1 MHSPPPLISAL
12 HEKDNQ
18 LKKLHISYCNLAT
31 IEPAHLARVLTMLQ
45 DVAVMYSSLTPMQLN
60 GLFLRMIEGSSLI
73 KVDLSYNDLSSVDP
87 ETLAQAVNKLESVTL
102 NRTCVTCDQVK

>member
-1 MHSPPPLISAL
+1 M
-12 HEKDNQ
+12 
-18 LKKLHISYCNLAT
+18 
-31 IEPAHLARVLTMLQ
+31 IEPQVGAAASLLADRQ
-45 DVAVMYSSLTPMQLN
+45 QLN
-60 GLFLRMIEGSSLI
+60 SLFLGLIEGSSLI